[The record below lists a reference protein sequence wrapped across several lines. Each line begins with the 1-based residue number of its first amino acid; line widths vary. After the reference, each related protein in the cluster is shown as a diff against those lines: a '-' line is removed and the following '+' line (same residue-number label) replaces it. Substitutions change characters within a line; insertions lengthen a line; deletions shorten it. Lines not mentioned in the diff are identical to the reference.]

1 MRTWPRSHALRNP
14 GSGRTGQALERAFAP
29 CCDYDSSV
37 RGEIEDGAGVG
48 REGAGGSFAGFG
60 PSMPPVA
67 ARGGRVEV
75 RSLPDGEEI
84 VLRPTG
90 LLRYLPAAFLAFWLC
105 GWAVG
110 EIVVLVLLLGPAA
123 APLLEAV
130 RDTLPFGVGRIPLP
144 SGSLPLPVLAFLGL
158 WLTFWTWGGIGAAW
172 ELLRLLAGS
181 DRYVLRPGSF
191 TYRRCAGPFG
201 RTREFRAA
209 SVEGIVDRRRKSQL
223 VAMVAGKEVALSAGV
238 PAEVGPWLAARLRA
252 ALGLVVSGKATATA
266 ETTDPSGPSA
276 AVAPAVPSQW
286 QATPRPEGGVVLAAP
301 PARSRKAAG
310 CALVVAVLV
319 TMGAVALVAAAFA
332 KRGHVDG
339 IVGVATAAV
348 VATIL
353 VDALCLWVAVARDRW
368 VLSKGHIERSR
379 SFGPWSRRRAVRN
392 GTLVV
397 RLSTDDDGDDWFELE
412 ARGDGGSLRLEKS
425 MNAGPEVLAF
435 ARFAAWHSGFPLD
448 VPREAREAAGE
459 AAEG

>member
-1 MRTWPRSHALRNP
+1 MP
-14 GSGRTGQALERAFAP
+14 SG
-29 CCDYDSSV
+29 DYDRFV
-37 RGEIEDGAGVG
+37 RGDVESGAGVG
-48 REGAGGSFAGFG
+48 RKGTGGSDAGFG
-60 PSMPPVA
+60 PSMPPVS

-105 GWAVG
+105 GWALG
-110 EIVVLVLLLGPAA
+110 EVVVLFLLLGPAA
-123 APLLEAV
+123 ASSLEAAREV
-130 RDTLPFGVGRIPLP
+130 LPFGVGRIPLP
-144 SGSLPLPVLAFLGL
+144 SGSLPLPVLAFLAL
-158 WLTFWTWGGIGAAW
+158 WLAFWTWGGISAAW
-172 ELLRLLAGS
+172 ELLRLLSGS

-191 TYRRCAGPFG
+191 TYQRCAGPFG
-201 RTREFRAA
+201 RARLFRAG
-209 SVEGIVDRRRKSQL
+209 SVEAIVDRRRKSRL
-223 VAMVAGKEVALSAGV
+223 VAMVSGKEVALSAGV
-238 PAEVGPWLAARLRA
+238 PPEVGPWLAGRLRA
-252 ALGLVVSGKATATA
+252 ALGLPAPGQASAAAATA
-266 ETTDPSGPSA
+266 DPPAPSA

-301 PARSRKAAG
+301 PTKSRKAAG

-319 TMGAVALVAAAFA
+319 SMGAAALVAAAFA
-332 KRGHVDG
+332 KRGRVDG

-353 VDALCLWVAVARDRW
+353 VDGLCLWVAVARETW
-368 VLSKGHIERSR
+368 VLTKGHIERSR
-379 SFGPWSRRRAVRN
+379 SFGRWGRRRAVRN

-412 ARGDGGSLRLEKS
+412 ACGEGGPLRLEKS

-435 ARFAAWHSGFPLD
+435 GRFAAWHSGFRLD
-448 VPREAREAAGE
+448 VSAEAREAAGE
-459 AAEG
+459 TSEG